1 MQEHFKGYVYFDN
14 PNFDKNAINAVDAV
28 RITVAKNIC
37 HDVLVL
43 TLGNH
48 NYKICIY
55 VQPEW
60 TDLELPFLQD
70 NLIYI
75 LICWR

>member
-1 MQEHFKGYVYFDN
+1 M
-14 PNFDKNAINAVDAV
+14 
-28 RITVAKNIC
+28 
-37 HDVLVL
+37 LVL

-55 VQPEW
+55 AQPEQ